1 MQQWIQEIMQR
12 YIQYGYLIIFFLIAI
27 ENIFPPIPSE
37 VILTFSGFLTT
48 NYELTI
54 VGAVLAATAGA
65 VFGAVVLYGVG
76 RCFSPERLQGW
87 FDGRLGRVLHLKG
100 EDVQRAQGWF
110 DKRGKRTV
118 FFCRFIP
125 VVRSLISI
133 PAGMARMK
141 MPVFLLLT
149 TLGTFIWNIVLI
161 SLGAAAGAAWEKI
174 SEYMDMYSKVGVI
187 VLGLVLAIAAVVF
200 YKKRQKQKSK

>member
-12 YIQYGYLIIFFLIAI
+12 YIQYGYFIIFLLIAI

-54 VGAVLAATAGA
+54 IGAVLAATAGS
-65 VFGAVVLYGVG
+65 VFGAIVLYGVG
-76 RCFSPERLQGW
+76 RCIRPERLQRW
-87 FDGRLGRVLHLKG
+87 FDGRLGHVLHLKG
-100 EDVQRAQGWF
+100 EDVRRAQGWF
-110 DKRGKRTV
+110 DKKGKSTV

-125 VVRSLISI
+125 VIRSLISI
-133 PAGMARMK
+133 PAGMARME
-141 MPVFLLLT
+141 MSIFLVLT
-149 TLGTFIWNIVLI
+149 TIGSFIWNIVLV

-174 SEYMDMYSKVGVI
+174 AGYMDMYSKAGVI
-187 VLGLVLAIAAVVF
+187 VLGLILVIAVVLF
-200 YKKRQKQKSK
+200 YKKRQKQQRK